1 MALNGSPDNDGLCRL
16 ETLHAF
22 VPFYASLMQ
31 SMHIDLSAGVHFTG
45 EGQMEGLSCQRR
57 VRIWLQIDNVALHAG
72 FENFWRFWRVLQSFT
87 LVQRNKNQSHKNW
100 ACVRFMCVFW
110 IHIRNL
116 TALLNSKSAPWTA
129 TAGKQR
135 LVLNVP

>member
-1 MALNGSPDNDGLCRL
+1 MALKGSPDNDGLCRL

-22 VPFYASLMQ
+22 VPSYASLMQ
-31 SMHIDLSAGVHFTG
+31 SMHIDLSVHFTG

-72 FENFWRFWRVLQSFT
+72 FEKFVDFGVFFNHLLSFNET
-87 LVQRNKNQSHKNW
+87 KIKDTKIGHVSF
-100 ACVRFMCVFW
+100 FMSVFW

-116 TALLNSKSAPWTA
+116 TALLNSTSAPWTA